1 MARSIG
7 DTDGK
12 SIGVISEPIVTE
24 YSFSL
29 ATDHFIVLG
38 SDGIWDV
45 MENEEVVNFV
55 ECYRHHCLRQDPI
68 DTQPG
73 QGVRISPKT
82 ACIAQLL
89 CEEARVRWFTIV
101 EKEDVMIDDI
111 SAVVLELQTTDQKL
125 QPAAE
130 INRQQTIKAEDGTV
144 VPQSQGSSP
153 TRGKVDPRRGSL
165 ITGSFNV
172 AQPS

>member
-24 YSFSL
+24 YTFSL
-29 ATDHFIVLG
+29 MTDHFIVLG

-55 ECYRHHCLRQDPI
+55 ESYRHSCLRQPMEVPI
-68 DTQPG
+68 G
-73 QGVRISPKT
+73 GSVKVRPASAT
-82 ACIAQLL
+82 IAQLL

-111 SAVVLELQTTDQKL
+111 SAVVLELQTSDQNL
-125 QPAAE
+125 QPA
-130 INRQQTIKAEDGTV
+130 T
-144 VPQSQGSSP
+144 
-153 TRGKVDPRRGSL
+153 
-165 ITGSFNV
+165 ITGHE
-172 AQPS
+172 

>member
-68 DTQPG
+68 ESQPKG
-73 QGVRISPKT
+73 
-82 ACIAQLL
+82 
-89 CEEARVRWFTIV
+89 
-101 EKEDVMIDDI
+101 
-111 SAVVLELQTTDQKL
+111 
-125 QPAAE
+125 
-130 INRQQTIKAEDGTV
+130 
-144 VPQSQGSSP
+144 
-153 TRGKVDPRRGSL
+153 
-165 ITGSFNV
+165 
-172 AQPS
+172 